1 MDDKSNNSISDVD
14 EESSDSSNESSED
27 GSNSEEEDVEDNDEE
42 DDCVAAGGDSFV
54 NNDDED
60 EENTPLGL
68 DSIVKVTNTLVAM
81 RKSSGKSSVKVV
93 PVERGIHRIIS
104 FILFHFFILQPTLV
118 VLIVKSPIP
127 TRKVSKGDQLLA
139 ALATANKVREAP
151 TPLYIKKQ
159 TEAILLCKEMK
170 VFNALTSKERNAVSK
185 TFIDDATGGT
195 ANWFLLMDE
204 ADRIEYIDGIVSNI
218 GYID

>member
-1 MDDKSNNSISDVD
+1 MISYW
-14 EESSDSSNESSED
+14 
-27 GSNSEEEDVEDNDEE
+27 
-42 DDCVAAGGDSFV
+42 
-54 NNDDED
+54 
-60 EENTPLGL
+60 LRWL
-68 DSIVKVTNTLVAM
+68 
-81 RKSSGKSSVKVV
+81 R
-93 PVERGIHRIIS
+93 
-104 FILFHFFILQPTLV
+104 
-118 VLIVKSPIP
+118 PI
-127 TRKVSKGDQLLA
+127 
-139 ALATANKVREAP
+139 AP

-170 VFNALTSKERNAVSK
+170 VLNALTSKERNAVLK